1 MLQLRSVPGLFCSSF
16 LAKTP
21 LKFLTPY
28 FDPLMAV
35 VVAALMLPENLR
47 MLWAAIKD
55 VFLFSPDQEMLDQV
69 KTVSTQVLEPYR
81 FTPAFFDIIRTGRFL
96 WISVY
101 FTISVRYPPRTQI
114 CQLPPSRSTIS

>member
-1 MLQLRSVPGLFCSSF
+1 
-16 LAKTP
+16 
-21 LKFLTPY
+21 
-28 FDPLMAV
+28 MAV

-101 FTISVRYPPRTQI
+101 FTISEDTLRVADLSAATKQINHQLSMLFENCVCELIPSTDEMPRQS
-114 CQLPPSRSTIS
+114 PRSGGMPG

>member
-1 MLQLRSVPGLFCSSF
+1 
-16 LAKTP
+16 
-21 LKFLTPY
+21 
-28 FDPLMAV
+28 MAV

-81 FTPAFFDIIRTGRFL
+81 FTPAFFAKTRAIAAETA
-96 WISVY
+96 SVAY
-101 FTISVRYPPRTQI
+101 F
-114 CQLPPSRSTIS
+114 